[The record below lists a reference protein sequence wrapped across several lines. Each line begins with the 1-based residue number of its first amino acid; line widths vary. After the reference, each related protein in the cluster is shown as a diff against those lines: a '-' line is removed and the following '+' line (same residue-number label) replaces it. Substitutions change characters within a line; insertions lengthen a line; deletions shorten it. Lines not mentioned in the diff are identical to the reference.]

1 MADFLVIF
9 VMAWL
14 FGFIME
20 FVYPTIQHPNYF
32 DYLPIPNVFGIS
44 ALLYSTNEKIHSI
57 SSSMTNQ
64 TEQGVI
70 F

>member
-1 MADFLVIF
+1 MAAFLVIF

-14 FGFIME
+14 LE
-20 FVYPTIQHPNYF
+20 FVNPTILHPNYF
-32 DYLPIPNVFGIS
+32 DHLQIPNVFGIS
-44 ALLYSTNEKIHSI
+44 ALFYSTNEKIHSI